1 MTFMGYYCLFM
12 GRGLCNCVFYGAC
25 SFYGDAYSGIAWEA
39 EITAGLAVSDEKG
52 RYHGRY
58 RGIYGL
64 SKTGFRQGFRRRKP
78 QIAYFMLLMA
88 S

>member
-1 MTFMGYYCLFM
+1 MNTSIQAIPWQQHSV
-12 GRGLCNCVFYGAC
+12 LCEYETKT
-25 SFYGDAYSGIAWEA
+25 S
-39 EITAGLAVSDEKG
+39 GLAVSDEKG